1 MLFVKLY
8 VGVFHIFGGRFIVYD
23 VEIKCFSSRFYS
35 AVLGRKPLTC
45 SHESSL
51 LDRRWGPPGR
61 GACPFGSPAPPP
73 PAESGCFPVTRW
85 PRKLT
90 SSLGLSD
97 CGAQH
102 LEKGSDW
109 TLRTLS
115 HTEVVQLPVYLTG

>member
-61 GACPFGSPAPPP
+61 GACPFGSPPP
-73 PAESGCFPVTRW
+73 CRKWLFPSYPLAKEAYVFI
-85 PRKLT
+85 
-90 SSLGLSD
+90 G
-97 CGAQH
+97 
-102 LEKGSDW
+102 
-109 TLRTLS
+109 
-115 HTEVVQLPVYLTG
+115 PV

>member
-23 VEIKCFSSRFYS
+23 VEIKGFSSRFYS

-73 PAESGCFPVTRW
+73 LQ
-85 PRKLT
+85 K
-90 SSLGLSD
+90 
-97 CGAQH
+97 
-102 LEKGSDW
+102 
-109 TLRTLS
+109 
-115 HTEVVQLPVYLTG
+115 VVVSQLPAGQGSLRLHWACLTAVPST